1 MNLWVFRQTLLSQ
14 KKYLEKIYKT
24 TEKSTVKDIID
35 HSTLKQLQ
43 ILIQILHLAINGHI
57 KIPQALEKKL
67 KKNKII
73 NALKLI
79 LNSKDLRQ
87 RILQPKCDLI
97 LYLQPIKSILPRLLH
112 SFFNMS

>member
-57 KIPQALEKKL
+57 KIPQALEKKF
-67 KKNKII
+67 KKTKII
-73 NALKLI
+73 NTLKLI

-87 RILQPKCDLI
+87 LNLQPKCELI
-97 LYLQPIKSILPRLLH
+97 SFLHTCKSILPRLLH
-112 SFFNMS
+112 PFFNVS

>member
-24 TEKSTVKDIID
+24 TEKSTVKDIIN

-57 KIPQALEKKL
+57 KIPQALEKKF
-67 KKNKII
+67 KKTKII
-73 NALKLI
+73 NTLKLI

-87 RILQPKCDLI
+87 LNLQPKCELI
-97 LYLQPIKSILPRLLH
+97 SFLHTCKSILPRLLH
-112 SFFNMS
+112 PFFNVS

>member
-24 TEKSTVKDIID
+24 TEKSTVKDIIN

-57 KIPQALEKKL
+57 KIPQALEKKF
-67 KKNKII
+67 KKKQN
-73 NALKLI
+73 
-79 LNSKDLRQ
+79 
-87 RILQPKCDLI
+87 
-97 LYLQPIKSILPRLLH
+97 Y
-112 SFFNMS
+112 